1 MIKLKKIL
9 VATDH
14 SPRARWAENRAAVL
28 SVELNADLLDI
39 MSMPGTLKASP
50 CSQALTSE
58 KIGDAISLDTLLHGR
73 KLPGSIMPI
82 ASQPVC
88 TRSTATSKPVTAI
101 LERANELAADL
112 TVVAAKERTTMVDFF
127 TCQTNS
133 ELIRQSDR
141 PILLVNSQSQAPYSK
156 IIVAIDFSEH
166 SRDAALLALAVAPTA
181 YFTFLNACHVT
192 NEGIMREAGITNE
205 VINKYRDKAC
215 ERARARLNQFIDDLG
230 PRRELIARAIQYGF
244 PVPVICDRAKRL
256 NADLIVIGKHGTS
269 RLHEFLLGSVAQR
282 LIDHTSCDLLVVA
295 TPRRLC
301 REKPLQ
307 RDKAVPKLGPPNAG
321 DHDTFIPRRK

>member
-1 MIKLKKIL
+1 MSILRRIL

-14 SPRARWAENRAAVL
+14 SPQARWAESRAAML
-28 SVELNADLLDI
+28 SVELNVDFLEI
-39 MSMPGTLKASP
+39 MPIPGTLKASP
-50 CSQALTSE
+50 CTSAITTE
-58 KIGDAISLDTLLHGR
+58 KTGDVVSIDAILHER
-73 KLPGSIMPI
+73 KLARSRTPSAPRSICM
-82 ASQPVC
+82 
-88 TRSTATSKPVTAI
+88 RSATARKPVTAI
-101 LERANELAADL
+101 LEGAKELEADL
-112 TVVAAKERTTMVDFF
+112 TVVAARERNIMSDFF

-141 PILLVNSQSQAPYSK
+141 PILIVNSQPRSAYSR

-166 SRDAALLALAVAPTA
+166 SRHAALIALAVAPTA

-215 ERARARLNQFIDDLG
+215 EKARTRLNQFIDDLG

-256 NADLIVIGKHGTS
+256 GADLIVIGKHGTS
-269 RLHEFLLGSVAQR
+269 RLHELLLGSVAQR
-282 LIDHTSCDLLVVA
+282 LIDHTSCDLLVVSA
-295 TPRRLC
+295 PRHLSDERSLQ
-301 REKPLQ
+301 REK
-307 RDKAVPKLGPPNAG
+307 AE
-321 DHDTFIPRRK
+321 RKSEAAKTRG

>member
-14 SPRARWAENRAAVL
+14 SPQARWAENRAAML
-28 SVELNADLLDI
+28 SVELTADLLDI
-39 MSMPGTLKASP
+39 MSMPGTLKTSP
-50 CSQALTSE
+50 CSLALTNE
-58 KIGDAISLDTLLHGR
+58 KSGGAISLDMLLHER
-73 KLPGSIMPI
+73 KLAGSTTSI

-88 TRSTATSKPVTAI
+88 TRSTATSKPVTAM
-101 LERANELAADL
+101 LERAKELAADL
-112 TVVAAKERTTMVDFF
+112 TVVAAKKRTTMVNFF

-141 PILLVNSQSQAPYSK
+141 PILLVNSQSQAPYSR

-166 SRDAALLALAVAPTA
+166 SREAALIALAVAPTA

-215 ERARARLNQFIDDLG
+215 EKARTRLNQFIDDLG
-230 PRRELIARAIQYGF
+230 PRTELIARAIQYGF

-269 RLHEFLLGSVAQR
+269 RLHELLLGSVAQR
-282 LIDHTSCDLLVVA
+282 LIDHTTCDLLVVA

-301 REKPLQ
+301 RENPLQ
-307 RDKAVPKLGPPNAG
+307 REKAERKLGAPHAG
-321 DHDTFIPRRK
+321 DNETFISTGK